1 MPRRRDV
8 FLLPA
13 TPRQPRRPAELANMR
28 GHICALQVRA
38 PRNHGRAAQTAAR
51 LSHASHPPPPPHR
64 SQRPPPP
71 CSIANCTTEFPG
83 KRESDIGEGI
93 AACGCMT
100 PGCVRCPLGGACG
113 ARLARVAEG
122 GGRRACNCTRAPHP
136 LWEVALSR
144 ILLHPTPPHPT
155 HPGTQPPLAHPPLL
169 PPPTPAPSPAPSVPL
184 VLTTTYPTTRGSPPS
199 TSWTAS
205 CKVRRLR
212 PAATALAPSW

>member
-144 ILLHPTPPHPT
+144 ILLHPTPPHPVYILDSELQSET
-155 HPGTQPPLAHPPLL
+155 IAACGDGIGAVVVAACR
-169 PPPTPAPSPAPSVPL
+169 TPNTEAAPVCQAMANN
-184 VLTTTYPTTRGSPPS
+184 TM
-199 TSWTAS
+199 
-205 CKVRRLR
+205 
-212 PAATALAPSW
+212 